1 MSYIINIESS
11 TEICSVSLSKKGK
24 IVDFRENKD
33 GRNHARLMAVYLQD
47 LMTKNNI
54 DYNLIDAIAVSKG
67 PGSYT
72 GLRIGVSIAKGLCYA
87 QDIPLIAIS
96 PLQAMSDYVRLN
108 KDKFNIP
115 DNKDLIFAPMIDAR
129 RMEVYTASYDV
140 NNNEIK
146 PVCAKILDNNSFKE
160 ELEKNPVVFF
170 GNGSEKAKKVI
181 KDANAFFIPNII
193 CSSRFMN
200 NLSYKSFIE
209 NKFEDVAYFE
219 PFYLKN
225 FIAGISKK
233 NILRPQV

>member
-11 TEICSVSLSKKGK
+11 TEICSVSLSEKGK
-24 IVDFRENKD
+24 IVDFKENKE
-33 GRNHARLMAVYLQD
+33 GRNHARLMAVYIQN

-54 DYNLIDAIAVSKG
+54 DYKLLDGVAVSKG

-108 KDKFNIP
+108 KSKFNLP
-115 DNKDLIFAPMIDAR
+115 DNNKLIYAPMIDAR
-129 RMEVYTASYDV
+129 RMEVYTASYDI
-140 NNNEIK
+140 NNKEIK
-146 PVCAKILDNNSFKE
+146 PVCAKVLDKDSFKE
-160 ELEKNPVVFF
+160 ELEKYPVAFF

-181 KDANAFFIPNII
+181 TNPNAFFIPDII

-200 NLSYKSFIE
+200 NLSYQSFIA
-209 NKFEDVAYFE
+209 KQFVDVAYFE